1 MSAILKKRAP
11 LALAVALAIFC
22 AASPLAERRETHA
35 ASSSVDKVVMAGD
48 PAPGGGTFTDFNGA
62 VSLSDGGQV
71 AFRATLSTGSTG
83 IFVVSSTASGYATSK
98 VAMTGDANPAG
109 GTFSSEFSSP
119 SLNSVADTGSTH
131 APAAKPRS
139 QLKRRLERRCSYDL
153 KSSVPSTNIK
163 KFFAHSPHA
172 LEAFTAGT
180 YLLLSAPRKPVSTRR
195 SQGLA

>member
-1 MSAILKKRAP
+1 MR
-11 LALAVALAIFC
+11 
-22 AASPLAERRETHA
+22 
-35 ASSSVDKVVMAGD
+35 
-48 PAPGGGTFTDFNGA
+48 
-62 VSLSDGGQV
+62 
-71 AFRATLSTGSTG
+71 
-83 IFVVSSTASGYATSK
+83 
-98 VAMTGDANPAG
+98 
-109 GTFSSEFSSP
+109 
-119 SLNSVADTGSTH
+119 
-131 APAAKPRS
+131 PAAKPRS

>member
-48 PAPGGGTFTDFNGA
+48 PAPGGGTFTDFDAA

-83 IFVVSSTASGYATSK
+83 IFVASSTASGYATSK
-98 VAMTGDANPAG
+98 VAMTGDTNPAG
-109 GTFSSEFSSP
+109 GTFSSFSSP
-119 SLNSVADTGSTH
+119 SLNSAGQVAFSGRAS
-131 APAAKPRS
+131 S
-139 QLKRRLERRCSYDL
+139 QPESIFLASPGGAV
-153 KSSVPSTNIK
+153 SVV
-163 KFFAHSPHA
+163 
-172 LEAFTAGT
+172 AGT
-180 YLLLSAPRKPVSTRR
+180 GGGVNPQTPSLNNGGAVAFIAPSQINCCQ
-195 SQGLA
+195 QGLFIATPAPSGFRV